1 MRDGAQYFTAPASS
15 AQRRYEALRA
25 YFLDE
30 MPAAEVADRF
40 GYSTASIHQMASLLR
55 QGRLNLFTQTR
66 PGPKGPRKATGQLR
80 QRVLELRAAGHSVT
94 EIAAACTGEGMPVSA
109 QTCWQ
114 ILDAEGLPRLPRRDD
129 GRRGPPARLDPVK
142 AAAAP
147 GWPDVPADLPCDH
160 AGLLLLLPAMTQA
173 GLPDLVSSAGYPSTR
188 DLSSWQSIGTLLLA
202 KCARKPRVS
211 HAGTLA
217 DDEGLAF
224 TLGLTA
230 LPKATHL
237 GTYSWRVRRESNQK
251 LLTGLVQALR
261 PLGLATGGQGFNCD
275 FHAIR
280 HHGDQAVLE
289 KHYVPR
295 RSQRTR
301 AVLTFFAQDHAT
313 SDMVYSNAD
322 ITKAEQAAEIIAFA
336 DYWNNAAGSDP
347 GLLVFDSQLTTYKI
361 LGQLSGRGITWLTLR
376 QRGKTELARLD
387 ALPASA
393 WKTAVIARSAATGR
407 AALHVGDWPEF
418 ARPDALVWVTVVFHG
433 TAAWRNHGLIIF
445 PLLFYRT
452 SVQLRCPAAPPG
464 GGLRPP
470 GRPGGLGHLLVGHP
484 ALRRGFPGLVKGD
497 ASASS
502 PATPEAPL
510 TWAGVLRHPSCGRRG
525 DAPHPVFPLS
535 PPEPSLR
542 RAGVRGGAPAGA
554 GGARL
559 GNERRPSPPPSGGRR
574 GLLPGPRA
582 GTWPSVPSRQ
592 ACSYSPGGRPPV
604 RRITRAVLYQ
614 LAHSLVAASTRA
626 GVSHGPRWSMT
637 SVLYRPM
644 MLSASAL
651 S

>member
-55 QGRLNLFTQTR
+55 QGRLTLFAGTR

-80 QRVLELRAAGHSVT
+80 QRVLGLRAAGHSVT
-94 EIAAACTGEGMPVSA
+94 EIAAACTREGMPVSA

-114 ILDAEGLPRLPRRDD
+114 ILDAEGLPRLGRRDE

-142 AAAAP
+142 AAAMP

-224 TLGLTA
+224 TLGLTS

-275 FHAIR
+275 FHAIG

-301 AVLTFFAQDHAT
+301 TVLTFFAQDHAT

-336 DYWNNAAGSDP
+336 DYWNNATGSDP

-361 LGQLSGRGITWLTLR
+361 LGQLSGRGIRWLTLR

-393 WKTAVIARSAATGR
+393 WKTAVIARSGRYRRPRLHEDMVKLTDISGQVRQIVVKNIGRDEPTLIITNDLTTPGKNLFARYAERMMVENELDAYIGGFHLDALTSGVPLNVDLDTTLTVAAGNLYRLLALKLSRYEHATPETLWRDFLDATGTLHINP
-407 AALHVGDWPEF
+407 AGVTCAL
-418 ARPDALVWVTVVFHG
+418 
-433 TAAWRNHGLIIF
+433 N
-445 PLLFYRT
+445 
-452 SVQLRCPAAPPG
+452 LRS
-464 GGLRPP
+464 
-470 GRPGGLGHLLVGHP
+470 HHP
-484 ALRRGFPGLVKGD
+484 ALIDAGFAELQ
-497 ASASS
+497 
-502 PATPEAPL
+502 TPIPWRDGR
-510 TWAGVLRHPSCGRRG
+510 TLRFR
-525 DAPHPVFPLS
+525 FP
-535 PPEPSLR
+535 
-542 RAGVRGGAPAGA
+542 
-554 GGARL
+554 
-559 GNERRPSPPPSGGRR
+559 
-574 GLLPGPRA
+574 PR
-582 GTWPSVPSRQ
+582 
-592 ACSYSPGGRPPV
+592 
-604 RRITRAVLYQ
+604 
-614 LAHSLVAASTRA
+614 
-626 GVSHGPRWSMT
+626 
-637 SVLYRPM
+637 
-644 MLSASAL
+644 
-651 S
+651 

>member
-1 MRDGAQYFTAPASS
+1 MRDGAQYFTEPASS

-25 YFLDE
+25 YFLDD

-55 QGRLNLFTQTR
+55 QGRLTLFAGTR

-94 EIAAACTGEGMPVSA
+94 EIAAACTSEGMPVSA
-109 QTCWQ
+109 QTAWL

-142 AAAAP
+142 AAALP
-147 GWPDVPADLPCDH
+147 GWPDGPLDLPCDH
-160 AGLLLLLPAMTQA
+160 AGLLLLLPAMTQV

-188 DLSSWQSIGTLLLA
+188 ELSSWQSIGTLLLA

-237 GTYSWRVRRESNQK
+237 GTYSWRVRRESSQK
-251 LLTGLVQALR
+251 LLTGLIQALR
-261 PLGLATGGQGFNCD
+261 PLGLATGEKGFNCD

-336 DYWNNAAGSDP
+336 DYWNNATGSDP
-347 GLLVFDSQLTTYKI
+347 GLLVFDSQLTTCKI
-361 LGQLSGRGITWLTLR
+361 LGQLSGRGIRWLTLR
-376 QRGKTELARLD
+376 QRGKTELARLE
-387 ALPASA
+387 ALPATA
-393 WKTAVIARSAATGR
+393 WKTAVIARSGRYRRPRLHEDMIKLTGISGQVRQIAVKNIGREEPTLIITNDLTTPGKNLFARYAERMMIENELDAYIGGFHLDALTSGVPLNVDLDTTLTVVAGNLYRLLALRLSRYEHATPETLWRDFLDATGTLHIDP
-407 AALHVGDWPEF
+407 AGVTCAL
-418 ARPDALVWVTVVFHG
+418 
-433 TAAWRNHGLIIF
+433 
-445 PLLFYRT
+445 
-452 SVQLRCPAAPPG
+452 SLRS
-464 GGLRPP
+464 
-470 GRPGGLGHLLVGHP
+470 HHP
-484 ALRRGFPGLVKGD
+484 ALIDAGFAELE
-497 ASASS
+497 
-502 PATPEAPL
+502 TPIPWWDDR
-510 TWAGVLRHPSCGRRG
+510 TLRFR
-525 DAPHPVFPLS
+525 FP
-535 PPEPSLR
+535 
-542 RAGVRGGAPAGA
+542 
-554 GGARL
+554 
-559 GNERRPSPPPSGGRR
+559 
-574 GLLPGPRA
+574 PR
-582 GTWPSVPSRQ
+582 
-592 ACSYSPGGRPPV
+592 
-604 RRITRAVLYQ
+604 
-614 LAHSLVAASTRA
+614 
-626 GVSHGPRWSMT
+626 
-637 SVLYRPM
+637 
-644 MLSASAL
+644 
-651 S
+651 